1 MDLKNRFGIFQTFVL
16 NLGRFLKIFGKS
28 KKKRVEFLKIQGVFS
43 KIPGRAKK
51 KKKNRQILKKKP
63 ANFEDEEPAKP
74 ANLAVKSVETKKQD
88 FQKKTQLR
96 VMDY

>member
-1 MDLKNRFGIFQTFVL
+1 MDLKNRFGNFQTFVL

-28 KKKRVEFLKIQGVFS
+28 KKKTGWIFENL
-43 KIPGRAKK
+43 GRFFENSGKSKK

-88 FQKKTQLR
+88 FQKKT
-96 VMDY
+96 